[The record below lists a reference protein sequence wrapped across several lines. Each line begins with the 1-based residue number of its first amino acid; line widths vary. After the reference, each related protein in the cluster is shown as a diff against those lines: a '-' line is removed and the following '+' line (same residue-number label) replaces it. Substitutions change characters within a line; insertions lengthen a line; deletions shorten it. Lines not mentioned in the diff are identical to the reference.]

1 MNQFELILSKP
12 ISGVQA
18 TKITA
23 LDGVEEVVLNEK
35 RIKVFSNTNNLPKLI
50 QKVGEEINK
59 IK

>member
-23 LDGVEEVVLNEK
+23 LDDVEEVVLNEK

>member
-23 LDGVEEVVLNEK
+23 LDGVEEVVINEK

>member
-12 ISGVQA
+12 INGVQA

-35 RIKVFSNTNNLPKLI
+35 SIKVFSNTNNLPKLI

>member
-1 MNQFELILSKP
+1 MNQFELILLKH
-12 ISGVQA
+12 INGVQA

-23 LDGVEEVVLNEK
+23 LDGVEEVVINEK
-35 RIKVFSNTNNLPKLI
+35 RIKIFSNTNNLPKLI

>member
-1 MNQFELILSKP
+1 MKHFELILTHP
-12 ISGVQA
+12 INGVQA

-35 RIKVFSNTNNLPKLI
+35 KIKIFSNTENLSKLI